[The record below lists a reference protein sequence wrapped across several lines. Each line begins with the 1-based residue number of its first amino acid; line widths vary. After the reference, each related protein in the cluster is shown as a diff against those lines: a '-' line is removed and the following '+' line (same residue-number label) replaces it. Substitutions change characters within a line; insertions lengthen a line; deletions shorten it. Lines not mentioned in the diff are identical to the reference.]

1 MQLRVRIHASTMN
14 SEKLT
19 KTPSKH
25 LDSHLKPYRCKVSAC
40 VAVPFSSTACLLRHE
55 REAHGMHGHGE
66 KPHLCWFPD
75 CDRSVSGNGFPRRWN
90 LFDHMKRVH
99 DHTGHTSSNESNS
112 PSPSSVSSHYQ
123 GFAPLPLRKRR
134 PSSPS
139 QTEPLKR
146 TKSNNGT
153 KPPGKTSKPIT
164 SANSPGKQQSMQKLW
179 LEQKA
184 AIKARLE
191 TLDPHDARASDQI
204 NADCALLQRIGL
216 TIRHREAGQ
225 LANE

>member
-1 MQLRVRIHASTMN
+1 MGL
-14 SEKLT
+14 
-19 KTPSKH
+19 SKH

-66 KPHLCWFPD
+66 KPHLCWFQD

-99 DHTGHTSSNESNS
+99 DHTGHASSNESNS
-112 PSPSSVSSHYQ
+112 PSPSSVSSYYQ
-123 GFAPLPLRKRR
+123 GLPLRKRR

-139 QTEPLKR
+139 QAEPMKR
-146 TKSNNGT
+146 TKSNTVT
-153 KPPGKTSKPIT
+153 KPLAKAGKPAT
-164 SANSPGKQQSMQKLW
+164 SANSPGTQQSMQKLW

-184 AIKARLE
+184 AIKTRLDS
-191 TLDPHDARASDQI
+191 LDPHDAHASELI
-204 NADCALLQRIGL
+204 HAEYARLQSIGL
-216 TIRHREAGQ
+216 TIRHRETGQ
-225 LANE
+225 LVHA